1 MTLVLCRHQGVSVK
15 GLPKR
20 IGTTGFPKNI
30 CEGRVKSGM
39 AKVADAPKYFAWEY
53 TKQQTNFTV
62 PIGTT
67 S

>member
-39 AKVADAPKYFAWEY
+39 AEVADAPKYFAWEY

>member
-1 MTLVLCRHQGVSVK
+1 MTLVLFRHQCASVK

-20 IGTTGFPKNI
+20 IGTGGFTKNI
-30 CEGRVKSGM
+30 CEGRVKSGV
-39 AKVADAPKYFAWEY
+39 AGVADTPKYFAWEY
-53 TKQQTNFTV
+53 TKQQTNFNV

>member
-39 AKVADAPKYFAWEY
+39 AGVAEARKYFAWEY
-53 TKQQTNFTV
+53 TKQQTNFNV

>member
-1 MTLVLCRHQGVSVK
+1 MTLVLCRHQGASVK

-20 IGTTGFPKNI
+20 IGTGGFTKNI
-30 CEGRVKSGM
+30 CEGRVKSGV
-39 AKVADAPKYFAWEY
+39 AEDADAPKYFAWEY

-62 PIGTT
+62 PIGAT

>member
-1 MTLVLCRHQGVSVK
+1 MTLVLFRHQGVSVK

-20 IGTTGFPKNI
+20 TGTTGFPKNI
-30 CEGRVKSGM
+30 CEGRVKSG
-39 AKVADAPKYFAWEY
+39 VAGVAEARKYFAWEY

>member
-1 MTLVLCRHQGVSVK
+1 M
-15 GLPKR
+15 
-20 IGTTGFPKNI
+20 GTTGFPKNI

-39 AKVADAPKYFAWEY
+39 AEDADAPKYFAWEY

-62 PIGTT
+62 PIGAT

>member
-30 CEGRVKSGM
+30 CEGRVKSG
-39 AKVADAPKYFAWEY
+39 VAGVAEARKYFAWEY
-53 TKQQTNFTV
+53 TKQQTNFNV

>member
-1 MTLVLCRHQGVSVK
+1 MTLVLSRHQGVSVK

-20 IGTTGFPKNI
+20 IGTGGFTKNI
-30 CEGRVKSGM
+30 CEGRVKSG
-39 AKVADAPKYFAWEY
+39 VAGVAEARKYFAWEY

>member
-1 MTLVLCRHQGVSVK
+1 VTLVLFRHQGASVK

-20 IGTTGFPKNI
+20 IGTGGFTKNI
-30 CEGRVKSGM
+30 CEGRVKSG
-39 AKVADAPKYFAWEY
+39 VAEAADTRKYFAWEY
-53 TKQQTNFTV
+53 TKQQTNFNV

>member
-30 CEGRVKSGM
+30 CEGRVKSG
-39 AKVADAPKYFAWEY
+39 VAGVAEARKYFAWEY
-53 TKQQTNFTV
+53 TKQQTNFNV

-67 S
+67 F